1 LVISSVDVPGTPGQF
16 RVTGHTSRSV
26 KLGWGRDLNDNVQ
39 PRNYTLAMRTDSTE
53 YQNVQAYIPGTA
65 SEYDL
70 TGLQPNTKY
79 YFQIAANND
88 IGE

>member
-1 LVISSVDVPGTPGQF
+1 
-16 RVTGHTSRSV
+16 
-26 KLGWGRDLNDNVQ
+26 
-39 PRNYTLAMRTDSTE
+39 MRTDSTE